1 MMMEMRQACPHFI
14 KVMPL
19 TGLIGRSDRGMA
31 RSRSTHAI
39 KPWLL
44 LAGFVL
50 FMALPALLAF
60 AEG

>member
-1 MMMEMRQACPHFI
+1 MTEMRQPCPCFI
-14 KVMPL
+14 KVAPL
-19 TGLIGRSDRGMA
+19 PGPIGRPDRGMA
-31 RSRSTHAI
+31 RSRSTSPLR
-39 KPWLL
+39 PWLL

>member
-1 MMMEMRQACPHFI
+1 MRQSCPCLI
-14 KVMPL
+14 KVAPL
-19 TGLIGRSDRGMA
+19 AGPIGGSDRGMA
-31 RSRSTHAI
+31 RSRTTSPLR
-39 KPWLL
+39 PWLL